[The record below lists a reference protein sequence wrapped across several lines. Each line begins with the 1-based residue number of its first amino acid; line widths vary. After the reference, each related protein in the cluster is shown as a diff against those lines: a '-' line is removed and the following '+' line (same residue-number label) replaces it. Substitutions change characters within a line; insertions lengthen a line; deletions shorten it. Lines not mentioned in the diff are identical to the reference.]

1 MFTVEEVMVRAGS
14 DATKAAT
21 SPTSA
26 NVAVRFSRA
35 AFSIPATMSSRPA
48 KLLWTVSGTPPV
60 LMVTKRTPW
69 GPSSQAHC
77 RRRLSTASNATHRPP
92 SSGTGSERDEVER
105 DIDAP
110 CPLRNR
116 VDEGFNRL
124 FVECID
130 DAGLG

>member
-48 KLLWTVSGTPPV
+48 KLPGTVSGTPPV
-60 LMVTKRTPW
+60 LMVTKRTP
-69 GPSSQAHC
+69 QHV
-77 RRRLSTASNATHRPP
+77 RPP
-92 SSGTGSERDEVER
+92 VLTARAGSPARPDDDLPDVGTENARPDRRAALHISY
-105 DIDAP
+105 
-110 CPLRNR
+110 RNGG
-116 VDEGFNRL
+116 EG
-124 FVECID
+124 
-130 DAGLG
+130 